1 MLRWLDRRV
10 EASVAAARPYGPFR
24 AQPDIV
30 IKFLKNGR
38 SHIILLMENKR
49 GVSPTAPGEWYEG
62 LADLKRYLGAARSK
76 DLFSTN
82 IPEFGMVG
90 VGKYVKF
97 YKRGGL

>member
-1 MLRWLDRRV
+1 M
-10 EASVAAARPYGPFR
+10 EASVAAAQPYGSFR
-24 AQPDIV
+24 GQPDIV
-30 IKFLKNGR
+30 VKFLKNGR

-49 GVSPTAPGEWYEG
+49 GVSPTAPGEWNEG
-62 LADLKRYLGAARSK
+62 LADLKSLGAARSK

-97 YKRGGL
+97 YKRAGL